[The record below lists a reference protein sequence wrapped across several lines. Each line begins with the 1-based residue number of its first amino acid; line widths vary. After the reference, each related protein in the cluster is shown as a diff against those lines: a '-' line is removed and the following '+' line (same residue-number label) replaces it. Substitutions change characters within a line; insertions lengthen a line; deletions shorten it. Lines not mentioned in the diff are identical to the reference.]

1 MSVNWSWK
9 RKMGEMVFEKLFHPA
24 FEKQIENGEVN
35 ALFSVNIYEAN
46 CLGALIYE
54 FVDDEDLDENG
65 KPEEKYTF
73 WGFWND
79 LEHFKNCV
87 GQGKKGSGYD
97 DGKIVYD
104 DGWHKL
110 VKARLNTYYN
120 YKLYHDTNKILKMAE
135 CFTKAGIE
143 VELYYEEPNE
153 DK

>member
-9 RKMGEMVFEKLFHPA
+9 RKMGEMVFENQHPD
-24 FEKQIENGEVN
+24 FEKQIKSGEVD

-46 CLGALIYE
+46 CLGALIRE
-54 FVDDEDLDENG
+54 FVDDEELDENG
-65 KPEEKYTF
+65 KPKEKYTF

-79 LEHFKNCV
+79 LEHFKNCM
-87 GQGKKGSGYD
+87 GQGKRGSGYS
-97 DGKIVYD
+97 DGKTVYD
-104 DGWHKL
+104 AWYKL

-120 YKLYHDTNKILKMAE
+120 YKYYRDTNRILKMAE

-143 VELYYEEPNE
+143 VELYYEEPKE

>member
-9 RKMGEMVFEKLFHPA
+9 RKMGEMVFENYHPA
-24 FEKQIENGEVN
+24 FEEQIKSGEVD

-65 KPEEKYTF
+65 KPEEKYIF

-79 LEHFKNCV
+79 LEHFKNCM

-97 DGKIVYD
+97 NGKMVYD
-104 DGWHKL
+104 DGRYKL
-110 VKARLNTYYN
+110 VKARLNTYYRG
-120 YKLYHDTNKILKMAE
+120 TNRILKMAE

-143 VELYYEEPNE
+143 VELYYEEPKE
-153 DK
+153 K